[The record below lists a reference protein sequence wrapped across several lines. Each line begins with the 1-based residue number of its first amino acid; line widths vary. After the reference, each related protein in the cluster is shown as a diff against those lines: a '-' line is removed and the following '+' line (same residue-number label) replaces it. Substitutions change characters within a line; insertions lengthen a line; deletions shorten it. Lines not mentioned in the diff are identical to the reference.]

1 MHRLSGK
8 FHLIPTSRH
17 LRLCEYVPETKRAA
31 KRPSQG
37 SGRPK
42 CKREWVAE
50 DRFGSDCVECESA
63 WPLTPDRRLG
73 LTLPHI
79 SKALHLIRDSGASRG
94 STLDAERGQ
103 YSEPKHIENAIE
115 P

>member
-50 DRFGSDCVECESA
+50 DRFGSFSTDSSGIVGWLMSA
-63 WPLTPDRRLG
+63 SARKRRTG
-73 LTLPHI
+73 AEPEAFATG
-79 SKALHLIRDSGASRG
+79 SGG
-94 STLDAERGQ
+94 SSTGSNNVVDGDVL
-103 YSEPKHIENAIE
+103 
-115 P
+115 